1 MLDDLFQVTFQLL
14 QLCCQLLGITACF
27 ASFFLSPGG
36 HGLLPLGQLLQLAG
50 KCGGLIELRF
60 TGRLQQF
67 LLFFQQILQLLIQ
80 LLLFVL
86 QPLPFG
92 CQLLLKILGGLPGG
106 RRAVPLLLLKL
117 LLVASPHHRA
127 TPDLRGLMAFLEHED
142 FGFDVQL
149 DVADPALRP
158 ELLELQ
164 REVLPPPAP
173 PEQAVRCARVLQA
186 RQQLQVAL
194 G

>member
-1 MLDDLFQVTFQLL
+1 MLDDLFQFTFQLL

-50 KCGGLIELRF
+50 QCGGLIELRF

-106 RRAVPLLLLKL
+106 RRAVPVAHLVSMGSLTDAMDSVIDGV
-117 LLVASPHHRA
+117 LVARQSTVAMHSRA
-127 TPDLRGLMAFLEHED
+127 
-142 FGFDVQL
+142 
-149 DVADPALRP
+149 
-158 ELLELQ
+158 
-164 REVLPPPAP
+164 
-173 PEQAVRCARVLQA
+173 QASTW
-186 RQQLQVAL
+186 
-194 G
+194 